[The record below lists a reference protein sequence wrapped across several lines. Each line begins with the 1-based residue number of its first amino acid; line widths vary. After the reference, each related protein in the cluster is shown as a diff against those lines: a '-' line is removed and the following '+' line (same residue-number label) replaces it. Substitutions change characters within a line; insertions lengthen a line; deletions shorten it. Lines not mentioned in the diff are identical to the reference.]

1 MRTGSLAA
9 QVPDTHGRWATTTF
23 MLIAFLA
30 PGAWLVT
37 TLPPM
42 PIARA
47 LVSLSAAAWAMAV
60 GLGFVPFGM
69 PDRRVNRALAALI
82 AVVAISFILGG
93 SWFQVAFYDLFGNM
107 PLLLWLTFPLVFF
120 LAAGV
125 RWTSENV
132 WRAVGVLAIIGAVL
146 SVVLAFQQ
154 ITVGVN
160 RVFGTTAYS
169 ITALIVTLPMGI
181 ALALRASGHRRVVW
195 LAVSA
200 VIAVSLG
207 VFSASAMGTLAVI
220 FALAASVA
228 AQPALWRAKTGLT
241 RALPRLAIALA
252 ASMVAALLVVQ
263 VPVFGASGIVTSA
276 GSIDR
281 NVRGRAQMWEGA
293 QAMFLDKPL
302 FGYGPSGYRIAAVE
316 YLAPEALQYGADA
329 EGNADPTVFSPQ
341 SPHAL
346 LWEVLTRLGVAGLVA
361 FLVLGF
367 VWARA
372 LLRRLKVAD
381 GTGGLRTALAAG
393 FVASLFALMVNPVVF
408 PIGLLGAAAAGV
420 AIAPLV
426 TSRRDDT
433 APATKAWRG
442 SIAAVGI
449 VLMIASVWLGVGEW
463 QAYTAPSQDVV
474 TTVSNYES
482 ALAIVPQ
489 HPLTQ
494 RRLLET
500 QLLLSADDEALSRA
514 QRAVETAPTLQR
526 DFAPNLVNFVA
537 YSATQAERTGRTDL
551 TWERGMLDEAAS
563 RLPLMPSLVAERL
576 HVALVSGDAVEVGAV
591 LDDARTWG
599 APYPYTAAYI
609 ERAEQLLATQ

>member
-1 MRTGSLAA
+1 M
-9 QVPDTHGRWATTTF
+9 VF
-23 MLIAFLA
+23 AFLA

-37 TLPPM
+37 TLPPI

-47 LVSLSAAAWAMAV
+47 LVLLSAAAWAIAF
-60 GLGFVPFGM
+60 GLGVAPFAM
-69 PDRRVNRALAALI
+69 PDKLVTRALAAVI
-82 AVVAISFILGG
+82 AVVAISFVLGG

-132 WRAVGVLAIIGAVL
+132 WRAVGVIAIIGAVL
-146 SVVLAFQQ
+146 SAVLAFQQ

-169 ITALIVTLPMGI
+169 ITALVATLPMGI
-181 ALALRASGHRRVVW
+181 ALALRASGYRRVAW

-200 VIAVSLG
+200 VIAFSLG
-207 VFSASAMGTLAVI
+207 VFSASSMGALAVI

-228 AQPALWRAKTGLT
+228 AQPALWRAKNGLA
-241 RALPRLAIALA
+241 RAFLRLAIALA
-252 ASMVAALLVVQ
+252 AIMVAALLVVQ
-263 VPVFGASGIVTSA
+263 IPVFGASGIVTSA

-281 NVRGRAQMWEGA
+281 NVQGRAQMWEGA
-293 QAMFLDKPL
+293 QAMFLDMPL
-302 FGYGPSGYRIAAVE
+302 FGYGPSGYRVAAAE

-346 LWEVLTRLGVAGLVA
+346 LWEVLTRLGAAGLVA

-367 VWARA
+367 AWARA
-372 LLRRLKVAD
+372 LLGRLKVAD

-393 FVASLFALMVNPVVF
+393 FAASLFALMVNPVVF

-433 APATKAWRG
+433 VTATKAWR
-442 SIAAVGI
+442 SAIAAVGI

-463 QAYTAPSQDVV
+463 QAYTAPTQDVV

-482 ALAIVPQ
+482 ALAILPQ

-494 RRLLET
+494 RRLLEA

-514 QRAVETAPTLQR
+514 QRAVEAAPALQR

-537 YSATQAERTGRTDL
+537 YSVTQAERTGRTDL